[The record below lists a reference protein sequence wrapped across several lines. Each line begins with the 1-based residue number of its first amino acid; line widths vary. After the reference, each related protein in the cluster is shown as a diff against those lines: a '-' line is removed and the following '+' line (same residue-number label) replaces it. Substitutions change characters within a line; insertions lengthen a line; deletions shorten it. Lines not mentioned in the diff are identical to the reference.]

1 MRPKLACG
9 ACHSIVQAPA
19 PSRPIDRGLAG
30 AGLLAHVLVRKY
42 ADHLPLYRQSQ
53 IYAREGVM
61 LERSTLCDW
70 VGSAARLLTPLARA
84 VGNYVLQA
92 QKIHSDDTPTRAL
105 GGGKGK
111 AHLGRLWAYVRDD
124 RASADTATPAVW
136 FQYSANRKG
145 EHPGAHLR
153 GYSGILQVDAFAGY
167 NACFEDGRI
176 LEAACW
182 AHARR
187 KYFEIHKQQH
197 ELPGTVAHQAVQRI
211 ARLYAVEADI
221 RGKPAEVRMRE
232 RQARTGPILDE
243 MHGWLN
249 ATLGQLS
256 AKSPMSM
263 AIGYSLSNWRA
274 LRRFVDDG
282 RIEPDNNIAE
292 RALRT
297 VAIGR
302 KNYLHFGSDGGGDS
316 AAVIY
321 TLLGTARLN
330 EINPQAYLRHVLERI
345 ADHPINRIDELLPWA
360 VAAQIDP
367 AGLRPRLAA

>member
-1 MRPKLACG
+1 M
-9 ACHSIVQAPA
+9 
-19 PSRPIDRGLAG
+19 
-30 AGLLAHVLVRKY
+30 
-42 ADHLPLYRQSQ
+42 
-53 IYAREGVM
+53 
-61 LERSTLCDW
+61 
-70 VGSAARLLTPLARA
+70 
-84 VGNYVLQA
+84 
-92 QKIHSDDTPTRAL
+92 
-105 GGGKGK
+105 
-111 AHLGRLWAYVRDD
+111 RDD
-124 RASADTATPAVW
+124 RASADEATPAVW

-153 GYSGILQVDAFAGY
+153 GYSGVLQVDAFAGY

-197 ELPGTVAHQAVQRI
+197 QLPGTFAHQAVQRI

-221 RGKPAEVRMRE
+221 RGKPADVRMRE

-243 MHGWLN
+243 MYSWLN

-256 AKSPMSM
+256 AKSPMAM

-367 AGLRPRLAA
+367 AGQKSLLAA